1 MDYIKNGFNL
11 DVYWKTLNDNG
22 VTKER
27 MRSYD
32 RQICSEP
39 NLRHDQKDG
48 LIRDLTNYMRTL
60 KVCTNPSITY
70 SLYEFNQI
78 EILKIPRMKIV

>member
-1 MDYIKNGFNL
+1 MA
-11 DVYWKTLNDNG
+11 VYWKTLNDNG

-39 NLRHDQKDG
+39 SLRHDQKDG
-48 LIRDLTNYMRTL
+48 LIRDLTNYLRTL
-60 KVCTNPSITY
+60 KVFINTLYPVRMYLVGEASI
-70 SLYEFNQI
+70 
-78 EILKIPRMKIV
+78 